1 MFGDVGFESLGK
13 LTTSQHDPSSTASAF
28 QADVR
33 AETDNG
39 PFIGSG
45 GVLLAQAQVIVQA
58 KIRKH
63 IRYRFKTR
71 NKGLYIDL

>member
-1 MFGDVGFESLGK
+1 MVGEICFETLGK
-13 LTTSQHDPSSTASAF
+13 LTPGQHDSPATAFAL
-28 QADVR
+28 QANVR

-39 PFIGSG
+39 PFIGAT

-71 NKGLYIDL
+71 WRGLYIDL